1 MRVFICVCV
10 CICLQEKE
18 NIASTSSCL
27 LPVFLIWS
35 FYFFFLILCHGSW
48 NSMPWDWQ
56 YQHTK
61 SAFPHQ
67 SRLSVKFL
75 VYFFHFFFF
84 YLELLHPRG
93 NHRPSPCPK
102 DDCFCD
108 PAMLLQLIFPPKPFT
123 TDISSYISVSL
134 YACFLAMLLFEFLA
148 HPMMCF
154 LYMIIYCLVPSELV
168 NMVFLIPLPH
178 MWHVQASPAF

>member
-1 MRVFICVCV
+1 MGVGIPCP
-10 CICLQEKE
+10 ETG
-18 NIASTSSCL
+18 NTSTQN
-27 LPVFLIWS
+27 LPFLTS
-35 FYFFFLILCHGSW
+35 HDLVW
-48 NSMPWDWQ
+48 NS
-56 YQHTK
+56 
-61 SAFPHQ
+61 
-67 SRLSVKFL
+67 LST
-75 VYFFHFFFF
+75 FFIFFFF
-84 YLELLHPRG
+84 YLELLHPCG